1 MPRRS
6 KGPRLWLRRPRK
18 DRAGRT
24 IGQATWIIIDGNKH
38 VATGCAAGEAERA
51 QRRLSEHIA
60 QKYEPTRTERALERI
75 DIADVLSIYY
85 DDVCARVA
93 DPGKVVSQLQRLNAY
108 WGGKPLASVTG
119 AACRDYTQQRGTD
132 AGARRDLETLR
143 AAINHHAREGLHRG
157 VVRVTLPP
165 RRPPRQ
171 RFLSRD
177 EVAHLIWAA
186 WRAREVQTV
195 HRGPDLGQRRKTAKR
210 PLAHIARFI
219 LLAVYTG
226 TRASAIAAASTVR
239 AEGRSFVDLD
249 AGIFYRLAQG
259 KTETNK
265 RQPPVP
271 IPPRLLAHLR
281 RWHVKGIVGDRFI
294 EWNGAS
300 VASIRT
306 GFRSAVSKAGL
317 SGKVTPHTLR
327 HTAATWLMQAG
338 VDLWEAAGFLGMS
351 VQILERVYGH
361 HHPAHLRNA
370 ARAIGYWRNPA
381 AQSLAI
387 PLVMPSEAPPLVP
400 QAVEM
405 IGGPGRTRTCN
416 QIVMSDRL

>member
-1 MPRRS
+1 
-6 KGPRLWLRRPRK
+6 
-18 DRAGRT
+18 
-24 IGQATWIIIDGNKH
+24 
-38 VATGCAAGEAERA
+38 
-51 QRRLSEHIA
+51 
-60 QKYEPTRTERALERI
+60 
-75 DIADVLSIYY
+75 
-85 DDVCARVA
+85 
-93 DPGKVVSQLQRLNAY
+93 
-108 WGGKPLASVTG
+108 
-119 AACRDYTQQRGTD
+119 
-132 AGARRDLETLR
+132 
-143 AAINHHAREGLHRG
+143 
-157 VVRVTLPP
+157 
-165 RRPPRQ
+165 
-171 RFLSRD
+171 
-177 EVAHLIWAA
+177 
-186 WRAREVQTV
+186 
-195 HRGPDLGQRRKTAKR
+195 
-210 PLAHIARFI
+210 
-219 LLAVYTG
+219 
-226 TRASAIAAASTVR
+226 
-239 AEGRSFVDLD
+239 
-249 AGIFYRLAQG
+249 
-259 KTETNK
+259 
-265 RQPPVP
+265 
-271 IPPRLLAHLR
+271 
-281 RWHVKGIVGDRFI
+281 
-294 EWNGAS
+294 